1 MKSALLLLGLL
12 IGLSGCSNQN
22 PYKIQSSIVRLHD
35 AATGSFF
42 CSGTVI
48 GPNTVLTASHC
59 VLRETMFGYMP
70 VMPQSV
76 EIRDSNGKVLNIF
89 VQDFKAHPGTDVAIL
104 KADVKNF
111 PVAKFSISPKFITK
125 AVSSYG
131 PITACGFPYG
141 GPMFCTGFEY
151 KSNHIF
157 MFQGSGHA
165 WPGMSGG
172 PVFDSNGVII
182 AVISAANERNIIVAP
197 LINMLYYFNE
207 AK

>member
-1 MKSALLLLGLL
+1 MKNLLVLFGLL
-12 IGLSGCSNQN
+12 VGLSGCVNQN

-35 AATGSFF
+35 AATGRFF

-48 GPNTVLTASHC
+48 NSNTVLTAAHC
-59 VLRETMFGYMP
+59 VLRKTALKDVP
-70 VMPQSV
+70 IVPKPI

-89 VQDFKAHPGTDVAIL
+89 VQDSKARPDTDIAIL
-104 KADVKNF
+104 KADVKDF
-111 PVAKFSISPKFITK
+111 PVAKYSISPKFITK

-151 KSNHIF
+151 KSNYVF
-157 MFQGSGHA
+157 MFQGAGHA

-182 AVISAANERNIIVAP
+182 AVISGANERNIIIAP
-197 LINMLYYFNE
+197 LINMLYYFDE